1 MAEKKRGLGRGFDSL
16 IPVAISET
24 EFEGSAALGGG
35 LEGEVV
41 REVDIDL
48 VDPNP
53 MQPRKNFEPEA
64 LEALAASIRVHGI
77 LQPLIVTRKGER
89 YELIAGE
96 RRLRSAK
103 IAGLDR
109 VPVLA
114 RSIDE
119 QAKLELALIENIQR
133 AELNAIE
140 LATAYRM
147 LLDQFNLT
155 YVQIGDKVGKD
166 FTTIANTV
174 RLLGLPEPAR
184 QAIIDGIIHQSLG
197 LAILSI
203 PDHEPEKRLELLRLI
218 IKHKWGVKQAT
229 EFARAYQG
237 ETGSKMKGMAR
248 LAAVND
254 LTMRLGNFLGVKVTQ
269 QNTAKGGKLILEY
282 HGEEELQRLYKIIST
297 AAEKNK

>member
-24 EFEGSAALGGG
+24 EFEGSAAIGGG

-41 REVDIDL
+41 REVNVDL

-53 MQPRKNFEPEA
+53 MQPRKNFEAEA

-77 LQPLIVTRKGER
+77 LQPLIVTRREDR

-103 IAGLDR
+103 IAGLEK
-109 VPVLA
+109 VPVLI
-114 RSIDE
+114 RSMDE

-133 AELNAIE
+133 AELNPIE

-147 LLDQFNLT
+147 LVDQFNQT
-155 YVQIGDKVGKD
+155 YVTIGDKVGKD

-174 RLLGLPEPAR
+174 RLLGLPEEAR
-184 QAIIDGIIHQSLG
+184 QAIIDGLIAQSVG

-218 IKHKWGVKQAT
+218 LKHKWGVTQAT

-237 ETGSKMKGMAR
+237 EGGSKMKAMAR

-254 LTMRLGNFLGVKVTQ
+254 LTMKLGQFLGVKVTQ
-269 QNTAKGGKLILEY
+269 QHTAKGGKLILEY
-282 HGEEELQRLYKIIST
+282 HGDDELQRIYKVISG
-297 AAEKNK
+297 EK